1 MSKVYLM
8 EHPLVRHKVTML
20 RDKNTSTKDFREL
33 AEEISLLMVKR
44 RQKSYQAAVS
54 ALFPFSAR
62 GWVW

>member
-33 AEEISLLMVKR
+33 AEEISLLISKITWFW
-44 RQKSYQAAVS
+44 KPCGSI
-54 ALFPFSAR
+54 
-62 GWVW
+62 